1 MFNKKLARIVTNP
14 EIIYGLLL
22 LSVFYVQ
29 PNFLKTMASTFL
41 GKVVFVLFVILSGM
55 MYGNNVG
62 LISAFIVVLLLH
74 SYHEGFENGEE
85 NVENENDRVGKEGEV
100 EGEND
105 EEGEGETEGE
115 GEGETEGEEE
125 TNNVTQGGN
134 DLITQEEMMKPTN
147 SKEVDIANMDMD
159 KAKEGDLEPVDSTK
173 NIESFSNYY

>member
-41 GKVVFVLFVILSGM
+41 GKVMFVLFVILSGM

-85 NVENENDRVGKEGEV
+85 GKEDEAKAEENENEEDEKED
-100 EGEND
+100 ENEED
-105 EEGEGETEGE
+105 EEEDDNEKN
-115 GEGETEGEEE
+115 EEE